1 MGLVL
6 FAFGLAAG
14 VLGAY
19 VAIGFLADSAG
30 LILSVF
36 LAALI
41 VVLVLGV
48 LILALRKTL
57 LKRLFGHAEVALEE
71 IASPLA
77 RIADRAIERDPQGR
91 LQRRGTWWRWSRR
104 AIPGSRPGAG

>member
-1 MGLVL
+1 MGLVF

-19 VAIGFLADSAG
+19 VAVGFLADSAG

-57 LKRLFGHAEVALEE
+57 LTRLFGHAEVALEE

-91 LQRRGTWWRWSRR
+91 LQRRGTWWRWSWR
-104 AIPGSRPGAG
+104 AIPG